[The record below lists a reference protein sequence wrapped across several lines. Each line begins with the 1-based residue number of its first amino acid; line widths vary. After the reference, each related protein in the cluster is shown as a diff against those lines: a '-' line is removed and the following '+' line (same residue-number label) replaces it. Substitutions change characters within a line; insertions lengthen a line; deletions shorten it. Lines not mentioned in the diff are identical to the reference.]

1 MNSMV
6 RTFVWVGIF
15 SIAMAALES
24 AVVVYLRAL
33 YYPGGFTVAFKLI
46 DEDIMKVELL
56 RELATLIML
65 LSVGY
70 LAGKSFKDRVAYFC
84 LAFAIWDI
92 FYYAWLKVLIDWPSS
107 VMEWD
112 ILFLI
117 PFTWLGPVLAPL
129 LCSVTMILL
138 ALVFV
143 TDPRPVHT
151 PVWGCLVV
159 GSLLILYSFMED
171 YGRLII
177 GNNLLS
183 EYPELLKNPDFLRLA
198 SEFLPQRFNWL
209 VFSLGELL
217 LLAGI
222 YIQYRGGIRSLAG
235 LAGVPRLARNDDGER
250 TFN

>member
-1 MNSMV
+1 MTSIV
-6 RTFVWVGIF
+6 RAFVWVCIF

-33 YYPGGFTVAFKLI
+33 YYPAGFSVAFKLI
-46 DEDIMKVELL
+46 DEDIIKVELL

-70 LAGKSFKDRVAYFC
+70 LAGRSFKDRLAYFF

-107 VMEWD
+107 IMEWD

-129 LCSVTMILL
+129 LCSVTMIVL
-138 ALVFV
+138 ALVLLS
-143 TDPRPVHT
+143 DARPVYT
-151 PVWGCLVV
+151 PVWGFLIG
-159 GSLLILYSFMED
+159 GSLLILYTFMED

-177 GNNLLS
+177 ENGLLS

-198 SEFLPQRFNWL
+198 SEFFPQRFNWL

-222 YIQYRGGIRSLAG
+222 YIQYRGGIRSLPGFAG
-235 LAGVPRLARNDDGER
+235 MPRLARNQNSED
-250 TFN
+250 

>member
-1 MNSMV
+1 MNSIA
-6 RTFVWVGIF
+6 RTFAGVCIF

-33 YYPGGFTVAFKLI
+33 YYPGGFTVAFKVI
-46 DEDIMKVELL
+46 DENIIKVELL

-70 LAGKSFKDRVAYFC
+70 LAGKTFKHRVAFFF

-107 VMEWD
+107 IMEWD

-129 LCSVTMILL
+129 LCSVTMVVL
-138 ALVFV
+138 ALVFLG
-143 TDPRPVHT
+143 DSKPVYT
-151 PVWGCLVV
+151 PVWGFLVG
-159 GSLLILYSFMED
+159 GSMLILYTFMED

-177 GNNLLS
+177 ENGLLS

-198 SEFLPQRFNWL
+198 SAFFPQRFNWF

-222 YIQYRGGIRSLAG
+222 YIQHRGGIRSLAG
-235 LAGVPRLARNDDGER
+235 FAGIPRLARDENGER
-250 TFN
+250 H